1 MITRDDW
8 LSAMKEAIFAP
19 LPETDALSIKE
30 LADLFQCQRNR
41 ASQKVQILVSAGLAE
56 ETTKLVRR
64 SNGGVVRI
72 PAYRLLNDVKSRNDH
87 VGERHDAS
95 AKRSAHVRRLRRD
108 RHKPRT
114 RR

>member
-8 LSAMKEAIFAP
+8 LLAMKEAIFAP

-72 PAYRLLNDVKSRNDH
+72 PAYRLLDH
-87 VGERHDAS
+87 VKARNGNGGAHDAS

-114 RR
+114 GR